1 MLPCNRAVSGTLAI
15 ERMTLRAYIN
25 NIHAKTGKS
34 PKDFVRLARE
44 KGLLRPHVKPEEI
57 VAWLREEF
65 GLGHGHSLAIY
76 SLLKPKMGKQ
86 PPRKNTRTK

>member
-1 MLPCNRAVSGTLAI
+1 MDRRQTDV

-34 PKDFVRLARE
+34 PKDFVRLARG
-44 KGLLRPHVKPEEI
+44 KGLLRPEVKPEEI

-65 GLGHGHSLAIY
+65 GLGYGHSLAIY
-76 SLLKPKMGKQ
+76 SVLKPKMGKHR
-86 PPRKNTRTK
+86 PKRNTGAR